1 MSDRK
6 QLVKLQIRSF
16 GERSFSASSEDTDR
30 EFCTPINP
38 ETFSQTYKVNADT
51 QQGHGNQATETKYK
65 STAPEE
71 LRLEF
76 ILDGT
81 LTVENYGGERAEEFM
96 SKTVHEQL
104 ADLKRC
110 VYDMDG
116 TIHRPR
122 FLIVQWGTEL
132 SFKSVLSNLELNY
145 TLFEPDGS
153 PLRIKVNAT
162 FLAHKSREEI
172 AAEARK
178 TSPDLTHYRQVKQD
192 DRLDLMTYKIY
203 NDSKYFMQAA
213 KVNRLITLRR
223 IKPGKELY
231 FPPFDKNET

>member
-6 QLVKLQIRSF
+6 KLVKLQIRSF
-16 GERSFSASSEDTDR
+16 GERSFSASSEDASR
-30 EFCTPINP
+30 KFSTPINP
-38 ETFSQTYKVNADT
+38 ETFSQTYKVNVDS
-51 QQGHGNQATETKYK
+51 QSGHGNQATEARYK

-76 ILDGT
+76 VLDGT
-81 LTVENYGGERAEEFM
+81 KTMENYGSEDSDFRT
-96 SKTVHEQL
+96 KPVHDQL
-104 ADLKRC
+104 TALKHC

-122 FLIVQWGTEL
+122 FLIVHWGSEL
-132 SFKSVLSNLELNY
+132 SFKCVLSNLELNY

-172 AAEARK
+172 QAEAKK
-178 TSPDLTHYRQVKQD
+178 TSPDLTHYVQAKQG
-192 DRLDLMTYKIY
+192 DRLDLLTNKIY
-203 NDSKYFMQAA
+203 NDSKYFMQAG
-213 KVNRLITLRR
+213 KVNGLITIRQV
-223 IKPGKELY
+223 KPGAELY